1 MALSRRPIALILI
14 LAGLGLPACGGSG
27 RFDSAAAGDR
37 GPSKVLPARRG
48 GFAQVLLTA
57 KAAQRIGIRTTAVR
71 SMSRAGAR
79 ARRTVVPYA
88 AVLYDAEGHAFTY
101 TNPRRL
107 VYVRSPIRIDRIEG
121 GSAVLRSGPP
131 RGTPVVTVGA
141 AELLG
146 VEYGVE
152 ED

>member
-1 MALSRRPIALILI
+1 MPLSRRPVVLVLV
-14 LAGLGLPACGGSG
+14 LAGLGLPACGNSG
-27 RFDSAAAGDR
+27 GFDSEAAGDQ
-37 GPSKVLPARRG
+37 GPSKVLPARGG
-48 GFAQVLLTA
+48 GFAQVVLTA

-71 SMSRAGAR
+71 SGSRAGAR
-79 ARRTVVPYA
+79 ARRTVIPYA
-88 AVLYDAEGHAFTY
+88 AVLYDPQGHAFAY

-121 GSAVLRSGPP
+121 RRAVLSSGPP
-131 RGTPVVTVGA
+131 SGTPVVTVGA